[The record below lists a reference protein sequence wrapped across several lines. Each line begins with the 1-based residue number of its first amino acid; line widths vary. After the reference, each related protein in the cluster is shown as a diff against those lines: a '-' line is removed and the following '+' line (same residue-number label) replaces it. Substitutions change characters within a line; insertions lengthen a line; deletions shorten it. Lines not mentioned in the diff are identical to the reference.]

1 MQPRAGA
8 AVEAAAAAEGAEEEK
23 AGFQYGFSM
32 RPVTAAVAAG
42 GASASTYSTNASCLP
57 AARAE
62 WESQ

>member
-8 AVEAAAAAEGAEEEK
+8 AVVVAAAAAAEGAEEEK

-32 RPVTAAVAAG
+32 RPVTAAAAAA
-42 GASASTYSTNASCLP
+42 GASAYSTKASCLP
-57 AARAE
+57 AAQAE